1 MVHPK
6 VNTTPPGRHHPG
18 TPPPP
23 DTVNV
28 RAVRILLECILV
40 NIVEKYCVYYE
51 ENAILGK
58 LLYVL
63 ASSGPVVTGDL

>member
-1 MVHPK
+1 MVHPQ
-6 VNTTPPGRHHPG
+6 VNTTAPADNPRH
-18 TPPPP
+18 TPP